1 MLSIIF
7 VSFSMESQLVA
18 CNFNSCSYKGTIDQV
33 KNHYLWRHCTIKT
46 VPYICKVCW
55 YRARSRGEMRL
66 HRRVRHQIRKR
77 QEDLRKVC
85 YGTFKRLSYLHVAK
99 GQVEG
104 VKYDN
109 IPRQELISNDNE
121 LLATVREA
129 ITNSC
134 WEQLLPTQPSM
145 KTPPWERR
153 SLPTQPNMKK
163 PSWERRSSKELV
175 MQITKFVPRQVQTC
189 YQGRR
194 VQQFQQRQAQTYHFG
209 ERRFQQ
215 VKAQAHS
222 TWGQSQTCEVH
233 KMPTVAFRAKE
244 QLSTHHNLSSGHLLP
259 IRNSNTNSKP
269 WSGIQTKEKH
279 STDALQS
286 KTLQNKVSST
296 ITRPTK
302 NDITSDDDELAE
314 PEALPQHV
322 TRLLALEDDDMVADE
337 ADELIA
343 EKADEMITE
352 VDTTAQHVTRLLALE
367 DDDMVADKA
376 DELIAEKAD
385 EMITGV
391 DTTAQ
396 HVTRLLALE
405 EDDIMADQADELI
418 TEVDTMETQSEASSK
433 STMET
438 HTETS
443 SQSEINNTINQGEP
457 DEDLV
462 INVTSTMQ
470 ELGLAGQ
477 EKQDQPIINRDK
489 EVMAGNSKLESP
501 DEDLDDNPAEAS
513 TSNEETMS
521 LISGLKAKMKK
532 TSVSKQQLPGTSNQ
546 QLPGTSNQQL
556 PVSKQQLP
564 GSSNQQLPGEMQQL
578 RDELQM
584 LRDTKATN
592 KMAVSMQA
600 LKATIDKLIPL
611 MERQIPLMEAQ
622 ITWTQQMFGL
632 LDKQMKMQQAVI
644 QAQQVTL
651 DKYSDPAGDRQ

>member
-1 MLSIIF
+1 MPCPRQGHKPLSLSQPRIFKGIIWGGGDMLSIIF

-33 KNHYLWRHCTIKT
+33 KNHYLWRHCTIET

-134 WEQLLPTQPSM
+134 WEQSLPTQPNM

-222 TWGQSQTCEVH
+222 TWGQSRTCEVH
-233 KMPTVAFRAKE
+233 KMPTLAFRAKE

-322 TRLLALEDDDMVADE
+322 TRLLALEDDDMVAD
-337 ADELIA
+337 
-343 EKADEMITE
+343 
-352 VDTTAQHVTRLLALE
+352 
-367 DDDMVADKA
+367 KA

-418 TEVDTMETQSEASSK
+418 TEVDTMETQSETSSK

-489 EVMAGNSKLESP
+489 EVMAGNSKHESP
-501 DEDLDDNPAEAS
+501 DEDSDDNPAEAS

-532 TSVSKQQLPGTSNQ
+532 TSVSKQQLPGTSNQQLPGTSNQ